1 MQLRSDRWPYA
12 LMIRMEVLPNLDI
25 DNACGFKDIN
35 RRSHNSQIKCE
46 IVSLI
51 LVLEK
56 WQLLFGWSYH
66 MAECPPWLD
75 DYYWVFFSVVL
86 WYGWETFQLWDTVLF
101 VMNW

>member
-12 LMIRMEVLPNLDI
+12 LMIRMEVLSNLDI

-66 MAECPPWLD
+66 MAECSPWLD
-75 DYYWVFFSVVL
+75 AY
-86 WYGWETFQLWDTVLF
+86 
-101 VMNW
+101 